1 MKKILVLIFI
11 LSALLTQNAKDKVEE
26 MFLSNGIKVLF
37 DKTDG
42 AKIVSMA
49 IFTPVSL
56 YSEDE
61 EMLGITAL
69 TLDLMSAETENRS
82 AAQLAG
88 DIKDIGMTTFFTVNK
103 DNAYF
108 GFTVLSDYFDEAAEI
123 ASDILI
129 SPNFDPEL
137 LMLKKADALKFIE
150 ESRITIENVLSDE
163 FFKSFYD
170 GSPYAHNV
178 FGTAQTVQAVS
189 IHDIKYWHRYA
200 FNASNIVLSVS
211 GNIDKKVLRNSL
223 ERYFSRV
230 AFGKHFIKPSF
241 DIKKPQEEIKRIKG
255 KYNQSAIAIGFYAIG
270 LNNKDS
276 ASLALANMALGV
288 GFSSRFFKEIRENL
302 ALTYDVNSEYEPI
315 FGGGH
320 FKVSLLVDKRN
331 VNMAAN
337 KINEI
342 LRDFYE
348 RGISAQELK
357 NAKDRFRSAYVFS
370 LQSNADR
377 ARAYGIRE
385 ITGKGY
391 KYVDEFIDVIDK
403 ITIEDVN
410 RVSQAI
416 FSQKSWILII
426 E

>member
-11 LSALLTQNAKDKVEE
+11 LSAFLAQNAQAKVEE

-42 AKIVSMA
+42 SRIVSLA
-49 IFTPVSL
+49 VFTPVSL

-61 EMLGITAL
+61 NSLGITAL

-82 AAQLAG
+82 AVRLAG
-88 DIKDIGMTTFFTVNK
+88 DIKDIGMTTFFNASK

-178 FGTAQTVQAVS
+178 FGTEQS
-189 IHDIKYWHRYA
+189 IQSISIQDIKYWHRYA

-230 AFGKHFIKPSF
+230 AFGKHFVKPSF
-241 DIKKPQEEIKRIKG
+241 DIQKPQEEIKRIKG
-255 KYNQSAIAIGFYAIG
+255 KYNQSGITIGFYAAN

-276 ASLALANMALGV
+276 ASLAMGNMALGV

-302 ALTYDVNSEYEPI
+302 ALTYDVSSECELL

-331 VNMAAN
+331 VDIAVN

-342 LRDFYE
+342 VKDFYI
-348 RGISAQELK
+348 RGISPQELK
-357 NAKDRFRSAYVFS
+357 NAKDRFKSAYVFS
-370 LQSNADR
+370 MQSNADR
-377 ARAYGIRE
+377 ARGYGIRE

-416 FSQKSWILII
+416 FSQKSWTLII